1 MLPIVVSL
9 EEDGDE
15 ADDLNELSLP
25 PRPSKAPRREKVSRP
40 IVDSLHLS
48 CLVASYNVH
57 FAKYC
62 KGRKQVTQL
71 VPSLVWKEVF
81 KEYKE
86 HYTNSPFVEETLKAR
101 LRETLKEIKTGTS
114 NDDNSNKATLQCD
127 EVLEQLKCTDGH
139 AARNVLKRRQSIID
153 RCSPNTSSGDL
164 ECLTPVSPGA
174 QDSSR
179 GVRGSLPINVKTPIE
194 KPLTKAEMLSAQSR
208 SFVAITNHLTN
219 RNKRKEELLIA
230 EAEERRT
237 KAQANLA
244 RIESEKL
251 KGEFVEEKR
260 ISQKVKN
267 LEKARDLGVISEETF
282 KLRVANLL
290 IL

>member
-1 MLPIVVSL
+1 MVPTVISL

-15 ADDLNELSLP
+15 ALDLNELSLP
-25 PRPSKAPRREKVSRP
+25 PRPSKAPRREKGSRP

-71 VPSLVWKEVF
+71 VPSIVWKEVF

-86 HYTNSPFVEETLKAR
+86 HYSNSPFVEETLKDR

-153 RCSPNTSSGDL
+153 RCSPTTSSGDL

-179 GVRGSLPINVKTPIE
+179 VVRGSLPINVKNPIE
-194 KPLTKAEMLSAQSR
+194 KPLTKAEMLSVQSR

-219 RNKRKEELLIA
+219 DFSKEELLIA
-230 EAEERRT
+230 KAEERRT

-251 KGEFVEEKR
+251 KGEFVEEKK

-267 LEKARDLGVISEETF
+267 LEKARDLGVISEEIF